1 MKKKTQGITLHE
13 FFNTKYSLP
22 EGAAFLGAW
31 DKPDVLF
38 FVFEYKNGAKLR
50 VTYWKPAAVVLVCVR
65 DYYGN
70 YYCLNSNVKNM
81 EELTDIIENFDYRR
95 FDAKKE
101 KQATF
106 QSFKPA
112 GAKTPESKDEI
123 SDILRR
129 LNNL

>member
-1 MKKKTQGITLHE
+1 
-13 FFNTKYSLP
+13 
-22 EGAAFLGAW
+22 
-31 DKPDVLF
+31 
-38 FVFEYKNGAKLR
+38 
-50 VTYWKPAAVVLVCVR
+50 
-65 DYYGN
+65 
-70 YYCLNSNVKNM
+70 M